1 MGGGTRGHTLVIIL
15 KQSPGPTPTSND
27 ALMHVA
33 RIPSSIRGDRLEKN
47 LIILNFISII
57 YSKHVR
63 RKSRQWDRAIPQ
75 IQRSGD
81 PGSSETEKLHPASE
95 LRCSERRR
103 TRSDMADTA
112 MMDTAG
118 SEALE
123 EEDASVVYDP
133 FYRVRKGG
141 PKEARLFRVALMGEF
156 NSIKVYCAV
165 TCTNNLCLTPL
176 SLSPSHTLSP
186 SLSLYHTLFV
196 FSRIPLL
203 LLLFHCTAGVLDQ
216 GRPEGGRRPSE
227 Q

>member
-33 RIPSSIRGDRLEKN
+33 RIPSSIRGDRLENN

-81 PGSSETEKLHPASE
+81 PGEAQKQRNCI
-95 LRCSERRR
+95 LRQNC
-103 TRSDMADTA
+103 
-112 MMDTAG
+112 G
-118 SEALE
+118 VV
-123 EEDASVVYDP
+123 SVDGHEV
-133 FYRVRKGG
+133 
-141 PKEARLFRVALMGEF
+141 
-156 NSIKVYCAV
+156 IW
-165 TCTNNLCLTPL
+165 LT
-176 SLSPSHTLSP
+176 
-186 SLSLYHTLFV
+186 
-196 FSRIPLL
+196 
-203 LLLFHCTAGVLDQ
+203 Q
-216 GRPEGGRRPSE
+216 